1 MGKIMDAFVIPG
13 FIPGTHGAAG
23 VMGCG
28 LGKTGQLAALLRHA
42 VGVEI
47 Y

>member
-28 LGKTGQLAALLRHA
+28 LGKTGQLAARSSNIMS
-42 VGVEI
+42 VDI
-47 Y
+47 R